1 MSNLNQDIIKD
12 YKNKVS
18 KLSSELNNRD
28 QECLKLKEQII
39 FLQKENM
46 ELKLNSRSASH
57 VGSYSMLNS
66 QDNNNETPD
75 NHYKMYRSKYDNE
88 SETTNHTARSYT
100 TNSKQRNGIKY
111 QAVGDDTDD
120 SDYNYSQSRT
130 QQANSRY
137 NDRTDRHKT

>member
-1 MSNLNQDIIKD
+1 LKTPNNASVVDSKDLRHFSDNMSNLNQDIIKD

-66 QDNNNETPD
+66 
-75 NHYKMYRSKYDNE
+75 
-88 SETTNHTARSYT
+88 
-100 TNSKQRNGIKY
+100 
-111 QAVGDDTDD
+111 
-120 SDYNYSQSRT
+120 
-130 QQANSRY
+130 
-137 NDRTDRHKT
+137 